1 MAVFGDNNIIKVQT
15 YCSGYGAAQGGI
27 TGASGYHTFNYGQT
41 GYTGARHN
49 SGASVLQ
56 FTKLSDNSD
65 LKVVLNMPS
74 YLAGGAGGVG
84 IRLLYS
90 LDESNYFADTS
101 ENNGPADYWGATGY
115 GGNTADII
123 RMEYNSAF
131 TDADR
136 STDIH
141 GHTGTVLLQHQFYV
155 ASSDTFYPNTYDTVH
170 YPKYSTTQIFE
181 IQR

>member
-15 YCSGYGAAQGGI
+15 YGSGYGTAQGGI

-41 GYTGARHN
+41 GYTGDRHS
-49 SGASVLQ
+49 SGTSVLS
-56 FTKLSDNSD
+56 FTKLSSTSD
-65 LKVVLNMPS
+65 LKVVFNMPT
-74 YLAGGAGGVG
+74 YLATGGGGVG

-90 LDESNYFADTS
+90 LDESNYFTDTS
-101 ENNGPADYWGATGY
+101 EGNGPADYWGATGY

-123 RMEYNSAF
+123 RMEYNSQF
-131 TDADR
+131 TDAEQ
-136 STDIH
+136 SKNIY

-155 ASSDTFYPNTYDTVH
+155 ASSDTFYPNTYDTSN

>member
-15 YCSGYGAAQGGI
+15 YCSGYGTAQGGI

-41 GYTGARHN
+41 GYTGDRA
-49 SGASVLQ
+49 SGLTSVLK

-74 YLAGGAGGVG
+74 YLATGGGGVG
-84 IRLLYS
+84 LRLQYS
-90 LDESNYFADTS
+90 LDGTNYFNDSSAG
-101 ENNGPADYWGATGY
+101 NGPADYWGATGY
-115 GGNTADII
+115 GGNTSDII
-123 RMEYNSAF
+123 RMEYNSQF
-131 TDADR
+131 TDADQ
-136 STDIH
+136 SKNIY

-155 ASSDTFYPNTYDTVH
+155 ASSDTFFPNTYSTS
-170 YPKYSTTQIFE
+170 YYKYSTTQIFE

>member
-15 YCSGYGAAQGGI
+15 YCSGYGTAQGGI
-27 TGASGYHTFNYGQT
+27 TGASGYHSFNYGQT
-41 GYTGARHN
+41 GYTGDRH
-49 SGASVLQ
+49 SSSTSTLS
-56 FTKLSDNSD
+56 FTKLSNTSD

-74 YLAGGAGGVG
+74 YLATGASGVG

-90 LDESNYFADTS
+90 LDETNYFTDTS

-136 STDIH
+136 STNIY
-141 GHTGTVLLQHQFYV
+141 GHTGSVLLIHQFYV
-155 ASSDTFYPNTYDTVH
+155 AGGDTFYPNTYNSS
-170 YPKYSTTQIFE
+170 YYKYSTTQVFE